1 MGEHVLWAERSGLQ
15 LTVKSS
21 TMHLYAYL
29 EDVCTCICHVGSMH
43 TSRSGILLHH
53 PPPTLGRELALLI
66 EGRIYICTVSTEHQ
80 YRGCTLSTRMVP

>member
-1 MGEHVLWAERSGLQ
+1 MLWAERSGLQ

-29 EDVCTCICHVGSMH
+29 EDVCTCHVGSMH
-43 TSRSGILLHH
+43 TGGKIAQYILHR

-66 EGRIYICTVSTEHQ
+66 EGRIYICTVSTERQ